1 MTTFYV
7 LPNCVGNPLLGTCAV
22 LHLCCV
28 PFLWLLTEFAALHIL
43 FFATNNQHFH
53 KPTWSFVTVASVF
66 HIFRNCV
73 VQLTRLL
80 LCGNYSCYY
89 SCGGGTRTHVIQLM
103 RLSWNH
109 LQSTPRYYKVFHRL
123 HITVLVNVF
132 YLIHI
137 SSVLQS
143 HTK

>member
-43 FFATNNQHFH
+43 FFATNNQRFH

-80 LCGNYSCYY
+80 LCSNYSCYY
-89 SCGGGTRTHVIQLM
+89 SCGRGIRTPSQGYEPCELP
-103 RLSWNH
+103 L
-109 LQSTPRYYKVFHRL
+109 L
-123 HITVLVNVF
+123 
-132 YLIHI
+132 YLRDII
-137 SSVLQS
+137 KCF
-143 HTK
+143 TDYT